1 MIRKSESGIDEW
13 DIHIAQHFDWPKFPY
28 RALLPTSNHHWHYI
42 FPDPNLQAG
51 LPWNAD
57 SLREAIRNGDAVA
70 LSVGE
75 LVMLAG
81 DFYSSFEEM
90 EKGPSRD
97 PLNIMLGVKQSK
109 PLAGMI
115 FDAAKWNAG
124 AGGFDVGAYLPSPLE
139 KLTLPPDPSP
149 IEALAIKDQMQWVSD
164 RAREGKDEVEWELL
178 KPLAELLRSIAGTTS
193 YSEMHALAQLLPQ
206 GAADR
211 TLDKMLPKLPWT
223 KHTDWRAFLRRENSS
238 PRMRTMI
245 SRLSA
250 TPVADEA
257 FSIAVTNGRYPHL
270 ALHNNPHFSPDN
282 WTAFERYHRRALHTV
297 AGHMR
302 AAPSAFRTS
311 PIPAEAIALTAFGLH
326 FLTDS
331 FSAGHMRVPRAALGL
346 SGALAAKVMHDL
358 DGYYGLT
365 VANGF
370 HDKWHAYGDDHLRAE
385 SLDPEQKLI
394 LKLLEMREPLINAE
408 AGTNARRASEAVAA
422 AFQQLHQEAQRYW
435 SPMSVWEVGACLERP
450 VDYSKAVHIALAL
463 NRDDEGLLHEN
474 LAPARSALSKSLDKI
489 LAASIDEKIRVMKMH
504 VPRYEDVGM
513 EASQNPPPLFFE
525 NDAGEIQVSQADI
538 GGAGARAYTLTMALG
553 IKRGMHLKW
562 HPSPRDRPEDH
573 RSGCRFHQPLL
584 PRGIRRGSGQRGLD
598 RSRRE
603 THLRPLRS
611 FAPRYRGR
619 RQIPLTGPLAPAVT
633 VRPSLSRRSCA
644 RSLSHPSILPARN
657 LGRYTHESALR
668 HSLRQGANPLPM
680 TFLAHTPFRR
690 VHPRAQLSISVIA
703 RVRSCGTDV
712 TKRPAVPSWGN
723 SRQFRNGCGVRRK
736 DKIMKIVVIGGTGLY
751 LARSLSKNLLHNG
764 QEVVAA
770 SPATGVNTI
779 TGDGLA
785 RALQDASAVVDV
797 TNSPSW
803 EDAAVLKFFET
814 STRNLLD
821 YEAAAGVGHHVASC
835 RSSPP
840 NVCSKAVFSAPK
852 SFRKT

>member
-1 MIRKSESGIDEW
+1 MATSKGVFVTLPEFLELKGDVARSSSLKRTVNTLRIQPFRVFAFWVSPTQRNPANQWTLHVASKRSNLAHFPIDHDDVEWQHAAVAADGMADLVLSNEYTYAFFLTRNAATEQELKQRHLPWPVSIETLEDRPNEIHICFPPPLVTIDPHGFQISNEFNPDTPTMNALAFGSVEHLALPTSAQLMIDAWAIHGLIQGGAMIRKSESGIDEW

-51 LPWNAD
+51 LPWNSD

-90 EKGPSRD
+90 ENGPSRD
-97 PLNIMLGVKQSK
+97 PLNIMLGVTQGK

-124 AGGFDVGAYLPSPLE
+124 AGGFDVGSYLPSPLE

-149 IEALAIKDQMQWVSD
+149 IEALAIKGKMQWVSY
-164 RAREGKDEVEWELL
+164 RAREGKDAVEWELL
-178 KPLAELLRSIAGTTS
+178 KPLAELLRSIAGKTP

-206 GAADR
+206 GGADR

-223 KHTDWRAFLRRENSS
+223 KHTDWRAFLRGENSS

-370 HDKWHAYGDDHLRAE
+370 HEKWHAYGDDHLRAE

-394 LKLLEMREPLINAE
+394 LKLLEMREPSINAE

-463 NRDDEGLLHEN
+463 NRDDQGLLHEN
-474 LAPARSALSKSLDKI
+474 LAPARSALSRSLDKI

-504 VPRYEDVGM
+504 VPRCEDAGM
-513 EASQNPPPLFFE
+513 EAYENPPPLFFK
-525 NDAGEIQVSQADI
+525 NDAGQIEVSQADI

-553 IKRGMHLKW
+553 IKRGLHLKW
-562 HPSPRDRPEDH
+562 HPSPVID
-573 RSGCRFHQPLL
+573 
-584 PRGIRRGSGQRGLD
+584 QRTIEVDVDFTSLFYLAEYGAGAAKEGWIEADEKRIFDLCD
-598 RSRRE
+598 
-603 THLRPLRS
+603 HLRLDI
-611 FAPRYRGR
+611 ADV
-619 RQIPLTGPLAPAVT
+619 A
-633 VRPSLSRRSCA
+633 
-644 RSLSHPSILPARN
+644 
-657 LGRYTHESALR
+657 
-668 HSLRQGANPLPM
+668 
-680 TFLAHTPFRR
+680 TFL
-690 VHPRAQLSISVIA
+690 
-703 RVRSCGTDV
+703 
-712 TKRPAVPSWGN
+712 
-723 SRQFRNGCGVRRK
+723 
-736 DKIMKIVVIGGTGLY
+736 
-751 LARSLSKNLLHNG
+751 
-764 QEVVAA
+764 
-770 SPATGVNTI
+770 
-779 TGDGLA
+779 
-785 RALQDASAVVDV
+785 
-797 TNSPSW
+797 
-803 EDAAVLKFFET
+803 
-814 STRNLLD
+814 
-821 YEAAAGVGHHVASC
+821 
-835 RSSPP
+835 
-840 NVCSKAVFSAPK
+840 
-852 SFRKT
+852 